1 MVKQCQNQITF
12 ALPSLPM
19 KLNKY
24 FVIDFDST
32 FTKVEAFDVLAEI
45 SLKDLPDLEE
55 KKKEIANITNL
66 GMDGSISFRESLER
80 RLNLLSPSRQHLPA
94 LVSRLKDSVSESFK
108 RNKEFFEKYADNIY
122 IISNGFREF
131 IEPIVTDFGIKPE
144 NILANEFVFDTEGRV
159 TGFDVDNPL
168 SANGG
173 KVEQL
178 KKLNLPGDVYV
189 IGDGYTDYEIKHAG
203 LANKFFA
210 FTENVA
216 RENVKNKADHITPSL
231 DEFLYLNK
239 LNTAISYPKNRINVL
254 LLENVHPVAVAL
266 LKAEGFNVET
276 YHAAMTEEELI
287 ERIKNV
293 SVLGIRSKT
302 QVTAKVLE
310 HANRLMVIGA
320 FCIGTNQIDLKTAT
334 KKGIA
339 VFNAPFSNTRSVVEL
354 AVAEMII
361 LMRNIADK
369 SVKMHKGEWDKSAK
383 GSFEVR
389 GKKLGLIGYGNIG
402 TQLSVIAESL
412 GMKVVYYD
420 TEERLSLGNAVKCK
434 SMKEVLEQADVI
446 SMHVDGRKS
455 NTNLIGPKEFGMMKK
470 GVIFI
475 NLSRG
480 HVVDIQALREN
491 ILSGKVA
498 GCAIDVFPYEPVSN
512 DEEFQSELRG
522 LPNTI
527 LTPHIGGSTL
537 EAQENIGNFVPSK
550 MMDYINTGSTSNS
563 VNFPNLTLPIL
574 KDAHRLIH
582 IHDNV
587 PGILAKINQ
596 ILAANGINI
605 VGQYLKTT
613 ESIGYVITDINKE
626 YDKDVIKELRSIENT
641 IKFRVL
647 Y

>member
-1 MVKQCQNQITF
+1 
-12 ALPSLPM
+12 M

-32 FTKVEAFDVLAEI
+32 FTKVEAFDVLADI
-45 SLKDLPDLEE
+45 SLKDHPE
-55 KKKEIANITNL
+55 KEKRKKEIIEITNR

-80 RLNLLSPSRQHLPA
+80 RLNLLAPRKQHLSP
-94 LVSRLKDSVSESFK
+94 LITKLKGSVSESFK
-108 RNKEFFEKYADNIY
+108 RNREFFEKYADNIY
-122 IISNGFREF
+122 IISNGFKEF
-131 IEPIVTDFGIKPE
+131 IEPIVTEFGIKPE
-144 NILANEFVFDTEGRV
+144 NILANEFRFDTEGKV
-159 TGFDVDNPL
+159 IGFDAENPL

-203 LANKFFA
+203 LANKFYA
-210 FTENVA
+210 FTENVE
-216 RENVKNKADHITPSL
+216 RENVKTKADHITPSF

-239 LNTAISYPKNRINVL
+239 LNTVISYPKNRINIL
-254 LLENVHPVAVAL
+254 LLENVHPVAMAL
-266 LKAEGFNVET
+266 LKAEGFNVEI
-276 YHAAMTEEELI
+276 YHAALTEEELCQK
-287 ERIKNV
+287 IKNV

-320 FCIGTNQIDLKTAT
+320 FCIGTNQIDLKQAT
-334 KKGIA
+334 RKGIA

-354 AVAEMII
+354 AIAQMII
-361 LMRNIADK
+361 LIRNIVDK
-369 SVKMHKGEWDKSAK
+369 SNKMHQGIWDKSAK

-412 GMKVVYYD
+412 GMKVLYYD
-420 TEERLSLGNAVKCK
+420 TEEKLSLGNAIKCK

-455 NTNLIGPKEFGMMKK
+455 NTNLIGEREFGWMKK

-480 HVVDIQALREN
+480 HIVDIQALREN

-498 GCAIDVFPYEPVSN
+498 GTAIDVFPYEPVSN
-512 DEEFQSELRG
+512 DEEFHSELRG

-537 EAQENIGNFVPSK
+537 EAQENIGNFVPGK
-550 MMDYINTGSTSNS
+550 IMDYINTGSTSNS

-574 KDAHRLIH
+574 DNAHRLIH
-582 IHDNV
+582 IHNNV

-596 ILAANGINI
+596 ILATHDINI
-605 VGQYLKTT
+605 VGQYLKTN
-613 ESIGYVITDINKE
+613 ELIGYVITDINKE
-626 YDKDVIKELRSIENT
+626 YDKEVIKELREIEHT

>member
-1 MVKQCQNQITF
+1 
-12 ALPSLPM
+12 M

-45 SLKDLPDLEE
+45 SLKDYPDMEQR
-55 KKKEIANITNL
+55 KKEIVAITNQ

-80 RLNLLSPSRQHLPA
+80 RLNLLAPSRQHLGP
-94 LVSRLKDSVSESFK
+94 LVARLKESVSESFK
-108 RNKEFFEKYADNIY
+108 RNKEFFETYSDNIY

-131 IEPIVTDFGIKPE
+131 IEPIVTDFGIKAE
-144 NILANEFVFDTEGRV
+144 NILANEFMFDKEGRI
-159 TGFDVDNPL
+159 TGFDVENPL

-173 KVEQL
+173 KVTQL

-216 RENVKNKADHITPSL
+216 RENVKSKADHITPSL

-254 LLENVHPVAVAL
+254 LLENVHPVAVEL
-266 LKAEGFNVET
+266 LKSEGFNVET
-276 YHAAMTEEELI
+276 YHAAMTEEELCQ
-287 ERIKNV
+287 RIKNV

-302 QVTAKVLE
+302 QVTARVLE
-310 HANRLMVIGA
+310 QANRLMVIGA

-334 KKGIA
+334 NKGIA

-354 AVAEMII
+354 AVAEMIM
-361 LMRNIADK
+361 LMRNIVDK
-369 SVKMHKGEWDKSAK
+369 SGKMHKGEWDKSAK

-412 GMKVVYYD
+412 GMKVMYYD

-434 SMKEVLEQADVI
+434 SMKDVLEQADVI

-455 NTNLIGPKEFGMMKK
+455 NTNLIGANEFGLMKK

-512 DEEFQSELRG
+512 DEEFLSELRG

-537 EAQENIGNFVPSK
+537 EAQENIGNFVPTK

-582 IHDNV
+582 IHANV

-596 ILAANGINI
+596 VLAANGINI
-605 VGQYLKTT
+605 MGQYLKTT
-613 ESIGYVITDINKE
+613 ESIGYVITDINKQ
-626 YDKDVIKELRSIENT
+626 YDKDVIKELRAIENT

>member
-1 MVKQCQNQITF
+1 
-12 ALPSLPM
+12 M

-45 SLKDLPDLEE
+45 SLKDHPEMEE
-55 KKKEIANITNL
+55 RTKQIHLITNQ
-66 GMDGSISFRESLER
+66 GMDGSISFRESLEQ
-80 RLNLLSPSRQHLPA
+80 RLHLLAPWRHHLEP
-94 LVSRLKDSVSESFK
+94 LIQRLRGSVSESFK
-108 RNKEFFEKYADNIY
+108 RNKEFFETYADNIF

-131 IEPIVTDFGIKPE
+131 IEPIVTEYGIKPE
-144 NILANEFVFDTEGRV
+144 NILANEFRFDEQGKV
-159 TGFDVDNPL
+159 IGFDIDNPL

-189 IGDGYTDYEIKHAG
+189 IGDGYTDYEIKHSG
-203 LANKFFA
+203 LANKFYA
-210 FTENVA
+210 FTENVE
-216 RENVKNKADHITPSL
+216 RENVKSKADHITPSL

-254 LLENVHPVAVAL
+254 LLENVHPIAVEL
-266 LKAEGFNVET
+266 LKTEGFNVET
-276 YHAAMTEEELI
+276 YHAALSEEELC
-287 ERIKNV
+287 EKIKNV

-302 QVTAKVLE
+302 HVTAKVLE
-310 HANRLMVIGA
+310 NANRLMAIGA
-320 FCIGTNQIDLKTAT
+320 FCIGTNQIDLREAT
-334 KKGIA
+334 RKGVA

-354 AVAEMII
+354 AIAEMIM

-369 SVKMHKGEWDKSAK
+369 SVKMHQGQWDKSAK
-383 GSFEVR
+383 GSFEIR

-402 TQLSVIAESL
+402 TQLSVLAESM
-412 GMKVVYYD
+412 GMKVMYYD
-420 TEERLSLGNAVKCK
+420 TEEKLSLGNAVKCK
-434 SMKEVLEQADVI
+434 TMKEVLEEADVI
-446 SMHVDGRKS
+446 SLHVDGRPS
-455 NTNLIGPKEFGMMKK
+455 NKNLISQREFDLMKK

-480 HVVDIQALREN
+480 HVVDIAALKEN
-491 ILSGKVA
+491 IVNGKVA
-498 GCAIDVFPYEPVSN
+498 GAAVDVFPLEPASN
-512 DEEFQSELRG
+512 HEEFVSELRG

-537 EAQENIGNFVPSK
+537 EAQENIGNFVPGK
-550 MMDYINTGSTSNS
+550 IMDYINTGSTSNS

-574 KDAHRLIH
+574 ENAHRLIH
-582 IHDNV
+582 IHNNV
-587 PGILAKINQ
+587 PGILAKINHV
-596 ILAANGINI
+596 LADHGINI
-605 VGQYLKTT
+605 VGQYLKTN

-626 YDKDVIKELRSIENT
+626 YDKEVIVKLRAIEHT
-641 IKFRVL
+641 IKFRML